1 MSPPEKRS
9 ARIYGEESPFQI
21 RDEVFPGIDFRDAAD
36 FS

>member
-9 ARIYGEESPFQI
+9 APIYGEQSPFQI
-21 RDEVFPGIDFRDAAD
+21 CDEVFPGNDFHDAAD